1 MTGRGYMDHKKK
13 RTLKKQG
20 IVLAIL
26 VALLIP
32 GAFVLHAID
41 THQTIQDK
49 NGLDDDVVEINGVA
63 CTPRNNLRIYL
74 FMGIDDDAEVGENYV
89 TGGQCDTLQL
99 LVVDQTENTYTRL
112 PINRNTLTEV
122 RSYDEEGEDLGTT
135 VCQIAYA
142 HAHGDGG
149 GTLSCEN
156 TVEAVSTYLGGIDI
170 DGYAALNMEG
180 VALLNHLAGGVTVT
194 IEDDFSRFDPSLVQ
208 GETIKLSDEQALHF
222 VRGRMTV
229 GDGKNESRM
238 RRQEQYLEG
247 LRSAMTEKVKAD
259 SGFAM
264 EVYDTLQDVMVTDLT
279 GKDFSRLA
287 NAMVTCESKGI
298 VEIEG
303 SIGEDSQGIA
313 TFEPD
318 ETSVDSA
325 RLTLFYQPVE
335 ESEQD

>member
-1 MTGRGYMDHKKK
+1 MTGRGYMDHRKK

-20 IVLAIL
+20 ILLAIL

-32 GAFVLHAID
+32 GAVVLHAID
-41 THQTIQDK
+41 THQTVQTKDS
-49 NGLDDDVVEINGVA
+49 LDEDVVEINGVA
-63 CTPRNNLRIYL
+63 CTLRNNIKTYL
-74 FMGIDDDAEVGENYV
+74 FMGIDDTAEKGENYI

-99 LVVDQTENTYTRL
+99 LVVDQTRNTYSRL

-122 RSYDEEGEDLGTT
+122 RSYDEEGEDLGTS

-156 TVEAVSTYLGGIDI
+156 TVEAVSNYLGGIDI

-180 VALLNHLAGGVTVT
+180 VGLLNHLAGGVTVT
-194 IEDDFSRFDPSLVQ
+194 IEDDFSQYDPTLVQ
-208 GETIKLSDEQALHF
+208 GETIRLSDEQALHF

-238 RRQEQYLEG
+238 RRQEQFLEA
-247 LRSAMTEKVKAD
+247 LRGAMTEKVKAD
-259 SGFAM
+259 SGFAA
-264 EVYDTLQDVMVTDLT
+264 EVYDTLTDVMVTDLT
-279 GKDFSRLA
+279 GKEFSRLA
-287 NAMVTCESKGI
+287 NAMVTCQSQGI
-298 VEIEG
+298 VEIQG
-303 SIGEDSQGIA
+303 AIGEDNQGFS

-318 ETSVDSA
+318 QESVDDA
-325 RLTLFYQPVE
+325 RLALFYEPV
-335 ESEQD
+335 DA